1 MATDEEARVL
11 FEPVEW
17 FSKACGWISEKA
29 FFAKV
34 FNAYD
39 LHDLLCQ
46 EVREVFCLFPL
57 RR

>member
-1 MATDEEARVL
+1 MAPDEEGRVI
-11 FEPVEW
+11 FKPMEW

-39 LHDLLCQ
+39 LHDNRFSSS
-46 EVREVFCLFPL
+46 VVGS
-57 RR
+57 

>member
-1 MATDEEARVL
+1 MATDEEGRSLA
-11 FEPVEW
+11 EAMEW

-46 EVREVFCLFPL
+46 EVREVFRLFPL